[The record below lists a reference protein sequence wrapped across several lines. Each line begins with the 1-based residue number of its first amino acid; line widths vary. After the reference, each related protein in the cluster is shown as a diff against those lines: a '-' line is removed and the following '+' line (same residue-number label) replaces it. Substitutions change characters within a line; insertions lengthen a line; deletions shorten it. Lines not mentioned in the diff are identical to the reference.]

1 MEIGVFKSGQD
12 WRRAGRGASR
22 SRAADPG
29 HPAGSYRVPVWLVAS
44 LLEKGDRFQ
53 VGFKFVAGGR
63 SEWMEPRSW
72 VVVVGLGRLLLTGVV
87 EVGQKRLHKLLILNE

>member
-1 MEIGVFKSGQD
+1 MVFSRVVRIGGEQVEEHLGL
-12 WRRAGRGASR
+12 ALGNLVSR
-22 SRAADPG
+22 LG
-29 HPAGSYRVPVWLVAS
+29 HRVPVWQVAS
-44 LLEKGDRFQ
+44 LLENGDRFQ

-63 SEWMEPRSW
+63 SEEMEPRSW